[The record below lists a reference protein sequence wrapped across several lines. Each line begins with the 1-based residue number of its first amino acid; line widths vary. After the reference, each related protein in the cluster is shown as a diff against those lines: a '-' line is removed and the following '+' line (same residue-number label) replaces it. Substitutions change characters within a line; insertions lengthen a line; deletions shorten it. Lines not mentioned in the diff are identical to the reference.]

1 MLIHDW
7 IDYVIDERF
16 GINITFCVTYT
27 TSRLTVENDML
38 CSFGHRKERK
48 KKYMTFG
55 QKSVQGYQH
64 DRREK
69 EKGLKDDRYPHI
81 QSNRMRTG

>member
-55 QKSVQGYQH
+55 QKKVYKAINMI
-64 DRREK
+64 EK
-69 EKGLKDDRYPHI
+69 KRKRAK
-81 QSNRMRTG
+81 R